1 VDPVEIDYLKGG
13 KKPLST
19 DSSVLVSSSKYLN
32 SAAMRD
38 IVAQEMLRKYGTDLP
53 PAYFIPEL
61 QAAFAEVTDYPYILR
76 LLAAERATKP
86 EFDAWLQR
94 GFLSDYKAEPLAACK
109 AGTLGAMVHAFVHE
123 SGFDVD
129 FMFKAAPQDDYQ
141 YFLKRFIQ
149 SHDIQHMVTG
159 FDVTPIGEYALS
171 MVSTAT
177 YQNYFSAELAG
188 ELTKQTTLQVCCGM
202 MRANL
207 HYPKTMPLM
216 MEAIS
221 RGLAMGHQLKK
232 PLFYVNWE
240 DYWQQTP
247 AEIREELNIIGAPA
261 EGEWAWAYE
270 EMKR

>member
-1 VDPVEIDYLKGG
+1 MDQREIDYLKGG
-13 KKPLST
+13 AQPLAT

-32 SAAMRD
+32 SAAMRN

-53 PAYFIPEL
+53 PAYFIPEM
-61 QAAFAEVTDYPYILR
+61 QAAFGEVTDYPYILR
-76 LLAAERATKP
+76 LFAEARAAKP
-86 EFDAWLQR
+86 ELDAWFKR
-94 GFLSDYKAEPLAACK
+94 GFLSDYKNEPLADCK
-109 AGTLGAMVHAFVHE
+109 PGTLGAMVYAFVHE

-141 YFLKRFIQ
+141 FFLKRFIQ

-177 YQNYFSAELAG
+177 YLDYFSPELAA

-207 HYPKTMPLM
+207 HYPKTLPLM
-216 MEAIS
+216 MEAVS
-221 RGLAMGHQLKK
+221 RGLAMGHQLNK
-232 PLFYVNWE
+232 PLFFVNWE
-240 DYWQQTP
+240 DYWHHTP
-247 AEIREELNIIGAPA
+247 AQIREELNIVGAPA
-261 EGEWAWAYE
+261 EGEWAWSYE
-270 EMKR
+270 EMKK